1 MSNQENA
8 PKKKM
13 SRRKF
18 LLATGGVIGGGLVVG
33 FASLTPQHKATQK
46 LVGDKTPLLSSWI
59 KITED
64 NKVQVIVPHI
74 EMGQGSH
81 TSLPMMAA
89 DEMDAD
95 WDLVSM
101 EQAPAHA
108 AFANE
113 PLGEGFILGGTDVP
127 DVFAPIIN
135 KAFFQIAKGMELQI
149 TGGSTAV
156 RFTGQY
162 GMRVAGA
169 AAREMLIKAASET
182 WDIPEAELTAEKS
195 FVLHK
200 ASGKRASFGELAR
213 KAATYTP
220 NPTPTL
226 KTKDQFT
233 IMGTSKKRF
242 DIPGKVNGTAVYGID
257 AEVEGMMYGAI
268 RHVPVFDCAITEVD
282 SSAASNM
289 PGVTNIVR
297 LDNAVVV
304 VADKYWRAKKALDT
318 INITHSDSANCSL
331 SSDDLYK
338 QFAEAIET
346 GDPELDVDEG
356 DAAAVLSSSSD
367 VISADYRV
375 PYLAHATM
383 EPMNC
388 TVRIQDGKVDIWTGT
403 QTPITVKSIAAKITG
418 IDIENITYHPCMLGG
433 GFGRRVHQTSD
444 YVAPAVKVAMEVG
457 APVKLIYSR
466 EEDMQQDAYR
476 PALLSRFKAVV
487 ADNGAIDAWHNL
499 YTDKNEPAEA
509 PIIPYAANNNYTG
522 VVRST
527 GHVPFG
533 PWRSV
538 DHSQHAFFIESF
550 VDELADKA
558 NIDPYEFRM
567 SKLKDKPRHAAVLK
581 KAAEMAGWQSAA
593 PEGRY
598 RGIALH
604 ESFGSIVAEVAEISI
619 TDGSIKVHKVSCAV
633 DCGFPVNPDSATAQV
648 ESGVIYGLSAA
659 LFGEIT
665 IENGRVVQENF
676 PDYDVVRLAETPDIQ
691 VEFIDSGKEI
701 GGLGEPATPPIA
713 PAVMNA
719 VFAATGKRIRSLPLI
734 NHSLV

>member
-1 MSNQENA
+1 
-8 PKKKM
+8 M

-33 FASLTPQHKATQK
+33 FAALTPQHKATQK
-46 LVGDKTPLLSSWI
+46 LIGDKTPLLSSWI

-64 NKVQVIVPHI
+64 NQVHVIVPHV

-101 EQAPAHA
+101 EQAPAHT

-113 PLGEGFILGGTDVP
+113 PLGEGFILGNADIP

-169 AAREMLIKAASET
+169 AAREMLLKAAADT
-182 WDIPEAELTAEKS
+182 WDLPSSELTAEKS
-195 FVLHK
+195 FVYHK
-200 ASGKRASFGELAR
+200 ASGKRASFGELAQ

-226 KTKDQFT
+226 KTPDQYT
-233 IMGTSKKRF
+233 IMGTSRKRF
-242 DIPGKVNGTAVYGID
+242 DIPAKVNGTAVYGID
-257 AEVEGMMYGAI
+257 AEVDGMLYGAI
-268 RHVPVFDCAITEVD
+268 RHVPVFDCAITNVNSET
-282 SSAASNM
+282 AANM
-289 PGVTNIVR
+289 PGIKKIVR

-318 INITHSDSANCSL
+318 IEISHSDTANCGL
-331 SSDDLYK
+331 SSDDLYR
-338 QFAEAIET
+338 QFAEALEN

-356 DAAAVLSSSSD
+356 DAATIINNSND
-367 VISADYRV
+367 VVTADYRV

-388 TVRIQDGKVDIWTGT
+388 TVRIKDGKVDIWTGS
-403 QTPITVKSIAAKITG
+403 QTPITVKSIAADITG
-418 IDIENITYHPCMLGG
+418 IDMDNITYHPCMLGG

-444 YVAPAVKVAMEVG
+444 YVAPAVKVAVEVG

-476 PALLSRFKAVV
+476 PALISRFKAVV
-487 ADNGAIDAWHNL
+487 SNDGNIDAWHNL
-499 YTDKNEPAEA
+499 YTDKNEPVEA
-509 PIIPYAANNNYTG
+509 PIIPYVSDNNYTG

-527 GHVPFG
+527 SHVPFG

-550 VDELADKA
+550 IDELADKA
-558 NIDPYEFRM
+558 GIDPYEFRL
-567 SKLKDKPRHAAVLK
+567 SKLKNKPKHAAVLK
-581 KAAEMAGWQSAA
+581 RAAEMANWSTPPAA
-593 PEGRY
+593 GRT

-604 ESFGSIVAEVAEISI
+604 ESFGSIVAEVAEISV
-619 TDGSIKVHKVSCAV
+619 TDGNVRVHKVACAV

-648 ESGVIYGLSAA
+648 ESGIIYGLSAA

-676 PDYDVVRLAETPDIQ
+676 PDYDVVRLAETPDIS
-691 VEFIDSGKEI
+691 VEFINSGKEL

-719 VFAATGKRIRSLPLI
+719 VFTATGKRIRSLPLS
-734 NHSLV
+734 NHSLT

>member
-1 MSNQENA
+1 
-8 PKKKM
+8 
-13 SRRKF
+13 
-18 LLATGGVIGGGLVVG
+18 
-33 FASLTPQHKATQK
+33 
-46 LVGDKTPLLSSWI
+46 
-59 KITED
+59 
-64 NKVQVIVPHI
+64 
-74 EMGQGSH
+74 MGQGSH

-113 PLGEGFILGGTDVP
+113 PLGEGFILGGKDIP

-182 WDIPEAELTAEKS
+182 WGVPENELTAEKS
-195 FVLHK
+195 FIYHK
-200 ASGKRASFGELAR
+200 ASNKRASYGELAPQ
-213 KAATYTP
+213 AATYTP
-220 NPTPTL
+220 NPTPKL
-226 KTKDQFT
+226 KSQNEFT
-233 IMGTSKKRF
+233 IMGTSKKRY
-242 DIPGKVNGTAVYGID
+242 DIPSKVNGTAVYGID
-257 AEVEGMMYGAI
+257 AEVDGMLYGAI
-268 RHVPVFDCAITEVD
+268 RHVPVFDCALTNVNSD
-282 SSAASNM
+282 KAASM
-289 PGVTNIVR
+289 PGVKKIVR
-297 LDNAVVV
+297 LDNAVVA
-304 VADKYWRAKKALDT
+304 VADKYWRAKKAVEE
-318 INITHSDSANCSL
+318 IEISHSDSANCSL
-331 SSDDLYK
+331 SSEDIYR
-338 QFAEAIET
+338 QFADALEN
-346 GDPELDVDEG
+346 GDPELDVDNG
-356 DAAAVLSSSSD
+356 NAQSVLDNHSD
-367 VISADYRV
+367 TVSADYRV

-388 TVRIQDGKVDIWTGT
+388 TVQIKDGKVDIWTGT
-403 QTPITVKSIAAKITG
+403 QTPITAKSIAADITG
-418 IDIENITYHPCMLGG
+418 IHIDNITYHPCMLGG
-433 GFGRRVHQTSD
+433 GFGRRIHQTSD
-444 YVAPAVKVAMEVG
+444 YVAPAVKVAMEIG

-476 PALLSRFKAVV
+476 PALLSRFRAALTEKG
-487 ADNGAIDAWHNL
+487 DIEAWHNL
-499 YTDKNEPAEA
+499 YTDKNEPVEA
-509 PIIPYAANNNYTG
+509 PIIPYASNNNYTG

-527 GHVPFG
+527 SHVPFG

-550 VDELADKA
+550 IDELAHKA
-558 NIDPYEFRM
+558 GLDPYDFRM

-581 KAAEMAGWQSAA
+581 KAAEMGNWHNPTPAGRA
-593 PEGRY
+593 

-619 TDGSIKVHKVSCAV
+619 SDGNIKVHKVSCAI
-633 DCGFPVNPDSATAQV
+633 DCGFPVNPDSAVAQA
-648 ESGVIYGLSAA
+648 ESGIIYGLSAA

-676 PDYDVVRLAETPDIQ
+676 PDYDVVRLAEAPDIK
-691 VEFIDSGKEI
+691 VEFINSGKEL

-719 VFAATGKRIRSLPLI
+719 IFTATGKRIRSLPLS
-734 NHSLV
+734 NHSLT

>member
-1 MSNQENA
+1 MSDAKNT

-33 FASLTPQHKATQK
+33 FAALTPQHKATQK
-46 LVGDKTPLLSSWI
+46 LIGDKAPLLSSWI

-64 NKVQVIVPHI
+64 NKVHVIVPHV

-113 PLGEGFILGGTDVP
+113 PLGEGFILGNTDIP

-169 AAREMLIKAASET
+169 AAREMLIKAASES
-182 WDIPEAELTAEKS
+182 WDIPARELVAEKS

-200 ASGKRASFGELAR
+200 ASGKSASFGELAPT
-213 KAATYTP
+213 AATYTP

-226 KTKDQFT
+226 KSPDNFT
-233 IMGTSKKRF
+233 IIGTPKKRF
-242 DIPGKVNGTAVYGID
+242 DIPAKVNGTAVYGID
-257 AEVEGMMYGAI
+257 AEVDGMLYGAI
-268 RHVPVFDCAITEVD
+268 RHVPVFDCAITNVD
-282 SSAASNM
+282 SGAAASM
-289 PGVTNIVR
+289 PGVKKVVR

-304 VADKYWRAKKALDT
+304 VADKYWRAKKALDQVK
-318 INITHSDSANCSL
+318 ISHSDSASCGL
-331 SSDDLYK
+331 SSEDLYR
-338 QFAEAIET
+338 QFADALEN
-346 GDPELDVDEG
+346 GDPELDIDTG
-356 DAAAVLSSSSD
+356 DAAAVIDASD
-367 VISADYRV
+367 DVLTADYRV
-375 PYLAHATM
+375 PFLAHATM

-388 TVRIQDGKVDIWTGT
+388 TVKIEDGKVDIWTGT
-403 QTPITVKSIAAKITG
+403 QTPITAKSIAAKIAG
-418 IDIENITYHPCMLGG
+418 VDINKVTYHPCMLGG
-433 GFGRRVHQTSD
+433 GFGRRIHQASD

-466 EEDMQQDAYR
+466 EEDIQQDAYR

-487 ADNGAIDAWHNL
+487 SDGGNIDAWHNL
-499 YTDKNEPAEA
+499 YTDKNEPVEA
-509 PIIPYAANNNYTG
+509 PIIPYAADNNYTG

-527 GHVPFG
+527 SHVPFG

-550 VDELADKA
+550 IDELANKSGA
-558 NIDPYEFRM
+558 DPYEFRLE
-567 SKLKDKPRHAAVLK
+567 KLQNKPKHRAVLERV
-581 KAAEMAGWQSAA
+581 AEMAGWHTPA
-593 PEGRY
+593 PLGRS

-604 ESFGSIVAEVAEISI
+604 ESFGSIVAEVAEISVNNG
-619 TDGSIKVHKVSCAV
+619 DVKVHKVSCAV
-633 DCGFPVNPDSATAQV
+633 DCGFPVNPDSARAQV
-648 ESGVIYGLSAA
+648 ESGIIYGLSAA

-665 IENGRVVQENF
+665 IEGGRVIQENF
-676 PDYDVVRLAETPDIQ
+676 PDYDVVRLAEAPDIQ
-691 VEFIDSGKEI
+691 VDFINSGKEL

-719 VFAATGKRIRSLPLI
+719 IFTATGKRIRSLPLN